1 MIHKHIMFSEP
12 AVCPRPVK
20 IRRRVV
26 PLLKM
31 VFIFESQSLGT
42 IMMQVPYEKVCN
54 EMYKFDRRVRY
65 AVILDETGRQ
75 IAGGMRRGIPSLEPQ
90 SEDLRLIAN
99 ITIQLST
106 DKTWD
111 RYFGR
116 SQYTFIKR
124 EKVSILTFSI
134 GNKLLMVSTEPDF
147 TLQQAQDLRNQIV
160 TNHAAEFG

>member
-1 MIHKHIMFSEP
+1 ME
-12 AVCPRPVK
+12 V
-20 IRRRVV
+20 
-26 PLLKM
+26 
-31 VFIFESQSLGT
+31 Q
-42 IMMQVPYEKVCN
+42 YEKVCA

-65 AVILDETGRQ
+65 AAILDETGRQ
-75 IAGGMRRGIPSLEPQ
+75 IAGGMRKGIPSLEPQ

-116 SQYTFIKR
+116 GQYTFIKR
-124 EKVSILTFSI
+124 EKVNILTFSI
-134 GNKLLMVSTEPDF
+134 GNKLLLVSTEPDF

-160 TNHAAEFG
+160 TNHSAKFV